1 MLQKSEFTLTAK
13 ELRTLTPEV
22 IEKSKKQVRNNIHI
36 VLDRVVDAYNV
47 GSAFRIA
54 DSINAQKVW
63 LCGKDI
69 VTPYDRQVQKSSM
82 YTCQLVEWET
92 NSTAS
97 FIFEKYSTGFFI
109 AVEKLKEKDDFE
121 FKIQNCKNISG
132 ILSHL
137 NVPIFIIVGSESF
150 GISQEVLEKVN
161 TIVEIP
167 MLGVNNSMNV
177 INALTLICYSITELI

>member
-22 IEKSKKQVRNNIHI
+22 IEKSKKQSKNNIHI

-82 YTCQLVEWET
+82 YTCQLIEWET
-92 NSTAS
+92 NSTAN

-177 INALTLICYSITELI
+177 INALTLICYSITGLI

>member
-1 MLQKSEFTLTAK
+1 MLQKSELTLTAK
-13 ELRTLTPEV
+13 ELRNLTPEV
-22 IEKSKKQVRNNIHI
+22 IEVAKKQPKNNIHI
-36 VLDRVVDAYNV
+36 VLDNVVDAYNV

-54 DSINAQKVW
+54 DSINAKKVW
-63 LCGKDI
+63 ILGKDI

-92 NSTAS
+92 NSS
-97 FIFEKYSTGFFI
+97 FDYIHENFSTGFFI
-109 AVEKLKEKDDFE
+109 AVEKLREKDDFE

-132 ILSHL
+132 ILAQL
-137 NVPIFIIVGSESF
+137 NVPIFIIVGSETH
-150 GISQEVLEKVN
+150 GISQKVLNRVD

-177 INALTLICYSITELI
+177 INALTLICYSITGLI

>member
-13 ELRTLTPEV
+13 ELRSLTPEV
-22 IEKSKKQVRNNIHI
+22 IEKSKNQSKNNIHI
-36 VLDRVVDAYNV
+36 VLDSVVDAYNV

-92 NSTAS
+92 NSSAN

-109 AVEKLKEKDDFE
+109 AVEKLREKDDFE

-132 ILSHL
+132 ILQHL
-137 NVPIFIIVGSESF
+137 NVPIFIIVGSETN
-150 GISQEVLEKVN
+150 GISQNVLEKVN

-177 INALTLICYSITELI
+177 INALTLICYSITGLI

>member
-1 MLQKSEFTLTAK
+1 MLQKSELTLTAK
-13 ELRTLTPEV
+13 ELRSLTPEV
-22 IEKSKKQVRNNIHI
+22 IEVAKKQPKNNIHI
-36 VLDRVVDAYNV
+36 VLDNVVDAYNV

-82 YTCQLVEWET
+82 YTCQLVEWESNLT
-92 NSTAS
+92 TEYVFN
-97 FIFEKYSTGFFI
+97 KYSTGFFI
-109 AVEKLKEKDDFE
+109 AVEKLREKDDFE

-132 ILSHL
+132 ILSQL
-137 NVPIFIIVGSESF
+137 KVPIFIVVGSETN
-150 GISQEVLEKVN
+150 GISKYTLENVD

-167 MLGVNNSMNV
+167 MMGVNNSMNV
-177 INALTLICYSITELI
+177 INALTLICYSITGLI

>member
-1 MLQKSEFTLTAK
+1 MLQKSELTLTAK
-13 ELRTLTPEV
+13 ELRSLTPEV
-22 IEKSKKQVRNNIHI
+22 IEVAKKQPKNNIHI
-36 VLDRVVDAYNV
+36 VLDNVVDAYNV

-54 DSINAQKVW
+54 DSINAKKVW

-69 VTPYDRQVQKSSM
+69 VTPFDRQVQKSSM

-92 NSTAS
+92 NAS
-97 FIFEKYSTGFFI
+97 ANYIFEQYSTGFFI
-109 AVEKLKEKDDFE
+109 ALEKLREKDSFE

-150 GISQEVLEKVN
+150 GISQEVLNRAN

-177 INALTLICYSITELI
+177 INALTLICYSITGLI

>member
-13 ELRTLTPEV
+13 ELRSLTPEV
-22 IEKSKKQVRNNIHI
+22 IEKSKNQSKNNIHI
-36 VLDRVVDAYNV
+36 VLDSVVDAYNV

-92 NSTAS
+92 NLSAN

-109 AVEKLKEKDDFE
+109 AVEKLREKDDFE

-132 ILSHL
+132 ILQHL
-137 NVPIFIIVGSESF
+137 NVPIFIIVGSETN
-150 GISQEVLEKVN
+150 GISQNVLEKVN

-177 INALTLICYSITELI
+177 INALTLICYSITGLI

>member
-1 MLQKSEFTLTAK
+1 MLQKSEFILTAK

-92 NSTAS
+92 NSTAN

-150 GISQEVLEKVN
+150 GISQEVLKKVN

-177 INALTLICYSITELI
+177 INALTLICYSITGLV

>member
-13 ELRTLTPEV
+13 ELRHLTE
-22 IEKSKKQVRNNIHI
+22 EQKSSALNQPKNNIHI
-36 VLDRVVDAYNV
+36 VLDNVVDAYNV

-54 DSINAQKVW
+54 DSINAKKVW
-63 LCGKDI
+63 ILGENI

-92 NSTAS
+92 NSNFD
-97 FIFEKYSTGFFI
+97 FIHENFSTGFFI
-109 AVEKLKEKDDFE
+109 AVEKLREKDDFE

-132 ILSHL
+132 ILQHL

-150 GISQEVLEKVN
+150 GISQEILNKVD

-177 INALTLICYSITELI
+177 INALTLICYSITGLI